1 MPCGILKSVMISAKA
16 YDRHVEQL
24 FEVLNRVS
32 AAFREADIEY
42 RVIGGIA
49 VYLHVAERDE
59 LAARVTRDI
68 DLSVNRRD
76 LNRIAEAVRPYGF
89 ALRHVASIDMLV
101 DAAKPS
107 ARSAVH
113 LVMAGERVRPTDI
126 APIPEFSAPVETS
139 EGILIVPVA
148 DLLRMKLTSFRLKDK
163 VHIQDLDGVGLIT
176 PEVEASLP
184 GELLKRLTEVRETR

>member
-1 MPCGILKSVMISAKA
+1 VISAKS

-32 AAFREADIEY
+32 TALREAHIEY

-59 LAARVTRDI
+59 LAARMTRDI
-68 DLSVNRRD
+68 DLAVNRRD
-76 LNRIAEAVRPYGF
+76 LDRIAQAVRPYGF
-89 ALRHVASIDMLV
+89 ALAGIDMLA

-113 LVMAGERVRPTDI
+113 LVLAGEKVKLTDI
-126 APIPEFSAPVETS
+126 APIPDLSAPFETS
-139 EGILIVPVA
+139 EGILIAPIA

-163 VHIQDLDGVGLIT
+163 VHIQDLDGVGLIA
-176 PEVEASLP
+176 PEVEATLP
-184 GELLKRLTEVRETR
+184 GELRERLAEVRETR

>member
-1 MPCGILKSVMISAKA
+1 MISAKA

-24 FEVLNRVS
+24 FDVLHRVS
-32 AAFREADIEY
+32 AALQEAGIEY
-42 RVIGGIA
+42 RVIGGVA

-59 LAARVTRDI
+59 LAARTTRDI
-68 DLSVNRRD
+68 DLAVNRRD
-76 LNRIAEAVRPYGF
+76 LHRIAGAVRPYGF
-89 ALRHVASIDMLV
+89 VLRHDAGIALV

-126 APIPEFSAPVETS
+126 APIPELSAPVETS

-163 VHIQDLDGVGLIT
+163 VHVQDMDGVGLIT
-176 PEVEASLP
+176 QEIEASLP
-184 GELLKRLTEVRETR
+184 GDLLERLAEVRETR

>member
-1 MPCGILKSVMISAKA
+1 VISDKA

-24 FEVLNRVS
+24 FDVLRRV
-32 AAFREADIEY
+32 ATALRESDVEY
-42 RVIGGIA
+42 RVIGGVA
-49 VYLHVAERDE
+49 AYLHVAERDE
-59 LAARVTRDI
+59 LAARMTRDI

-76 LNRIAEAVRPYGF
+76 LDRIAEAVRPYGF
-89 ALRHVASIDMLV
+89 VLRRDAGIALV

-126 APIPEFSAPVETS
+126 APIPEFSPPVETS
-139 EGILIVPVA
+139 EGTLLAPVA
-148 DLLRMKLTSFRLKDK
+148 DLLRMKLTRFRLKDK
-163 VHIQDLDGVGLIT
+163 VHIQDMDGVGLIT

-184 GELLKRLTEVRETR
+184 GELLARLAEVRETR

>member
-1 MPCGILKSVMISAKA
+1 MISARA

-24 FEVLNRVS
+24 FDVLNRV
-32 AAFREADIEY
+32 ATALREAGIEY

-49 VYLHVAERDE
+49 VYLHVAERDQ
-59 LAARVTRDI
+59 LAARMTRDI

-89 ALRHVASIDMLV
+89 ALRHVAGIDMLV

-113 LVMAGERVRPTDI
+113 LVMAGERVRLTDI
-126 APIPEFSAPVETS
+126 APIPEFSAPFETS
-139 EGILIVPVA
+139 EGIRIVPVA

-163 VHIQDLDGVGLIT
+163 VHIQDMDGVGLIA
-176 PEVEASLP
+176 PEIEAALP
-184 GELLKRLTEVRETR
+184 SELRERLAEVRATR